1 MQFDMKLR
9 LWFVGARAQSIGLE
23 IIELVSC
30 IKSLWH
36 CRAGGCRDRLHE
48 RGGVYM
54 RRLPCDA
61 GVGKE
66 ADDRLGQNTAK

>member
-1 MQFDMKLR
+1 M
-9 LWFVGARAQSIGLE
+9 GLS
-23 IIELVSC
+23 LSAL
-30 IKSLWH
+30 KSSSLSLALS
-36 CRAGGCRDRLHE
+36 RYGIAGRRGGCWDRLHE

-66 ADDRLGQNTAK
+66 ADDSLGQNTAK